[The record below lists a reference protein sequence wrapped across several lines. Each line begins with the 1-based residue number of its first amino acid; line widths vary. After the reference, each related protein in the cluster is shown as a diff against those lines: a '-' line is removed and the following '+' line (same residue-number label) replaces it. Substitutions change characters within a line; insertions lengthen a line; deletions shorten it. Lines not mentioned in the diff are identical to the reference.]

1 MHQIKAAESGCGS
14 RGVIHGPVLLG
25 HKPGPDQ
32 PWLGH
37 LRECDVERPKTHDD
51 LRNITEVVSQRRIIK
66 RAKHQL
72 SLACC
77 SVLLGVGLGVCKRIP
92 ETHHVH
98 QASHK
103 YGWIGECNGPN

>member
-14 RGVIHGPVLLG
+14 RGVIRGPVLLG
-25 HKPGPDQ
+25 HMPDQ
-32 PWLGH
+32 PWLGQ

-72 SLACC
+72 SLACG
-77 SVLLGVGLGVCKRIP
+77 SVLLSVGLGVCKRIP
-92 ETHHVH
+92 KTHHVH
-98 QASHK
+98 QASLK
-103 YGWIGECNGPN
+103 YGKIGKCNGPN